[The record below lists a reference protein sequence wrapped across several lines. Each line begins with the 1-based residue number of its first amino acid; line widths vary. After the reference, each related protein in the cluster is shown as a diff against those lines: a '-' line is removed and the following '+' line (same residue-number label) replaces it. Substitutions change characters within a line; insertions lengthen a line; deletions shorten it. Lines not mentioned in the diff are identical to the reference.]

1 METKIIGAQ
10 HGAAARATLNAA
22 GNAVTGATGRCVQ
35 TLQQAAAY
43 VVGFAQGLLHS
54 PNA

>member
-10 HGAAARATLNAA
+10 HGAAARNSVHRAA
-22 GNAVTGATGRCVQ
+22 GRCLQ
-35 TLQQAAAY
+35 TLQQTAAY
-43 VVGFAQGLLHS
+43 IAGFAEGLLHS